1 MGKEFLEAKKERY
14 KRKMDQE
21 RLRQL
26 GGNELL
32 DALAEQVNKLLR
44 FKCHDDADPSVGTKV
59 FLAITPSHSRAQ
71 VYQGGTMICIGEVDD
86 AGTQELRALA
96 EKHPISGGA
105 FNAEVKERKDW
116 TGYAKAQLD
125 PLKT

>member
-21 RLRQL
+21 RLKQL
-26 GGNELL
+26 GGTELL

-44 FKCHDDADPSVGTKV
+44 FKCHDDADPPAGTKV
-59 FLAITPSHSRAQ
+59 FLVLAPTHSRAQ

-86 AGTQELRALA
+86 AGTQELRALKV
-96 EKHPISGGA
+96 KHPISGGA
-105 FNAEVKERKDW
+105 FNAEVREQKDW

-125 PLKT
+125 SLNT